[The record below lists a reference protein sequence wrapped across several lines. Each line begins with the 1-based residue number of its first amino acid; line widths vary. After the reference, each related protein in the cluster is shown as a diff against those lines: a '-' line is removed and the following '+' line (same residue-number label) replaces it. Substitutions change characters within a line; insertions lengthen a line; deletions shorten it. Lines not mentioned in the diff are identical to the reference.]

1 MHSVKKFLLAAGIF
15 ASVSVYAQ
23 KNNVY
28 VDSIK
33 MYQQNYINSHEVV
46 ANKKDKKYFH
56 FFPVSSKYLVTCSFE
71 KIMDSSGFTMTTSAK
86 TLKHFYKYGRLDFM
100 IAGKPCHLYVYQSK
114 DLMTTAQYRNYL
126 FVPFT
131 DATTGTESYGS
142 GRYLEFYEK
151 DIQNNTLILDFN
163 KAYNPYC
170 AYAAGFKCPIP
181 PRENNLTIAIKA
193 GEKNFGKSH

>member
-1 MHSVKKFLLAAGIF
+1 
-15 ASVSVYAQ
+15 
-23 KNNVY
+23 
-28 VDSIK
+28 
-33 MYQQNYINSHEVV
+33 
-46 ANKKDKKYFH
+46 
-56 FFPVSSKYLVTCSFE
+56 
-71 KIMDSSGFTMTTSAK
+71 MDSSGFTMTTSAK
-86 TLKHFYKYGRLDFM
+86 TLKYFYKYGRLDFM

-114 DLMTTAQYRNYL
+114 DLMTTAEYRNYL

-151 DIQNNTLILDFN
+151 DIQNNSLKLDFN

-170 AYAAGFKCPIP
+170 AYAAGYKCPIP
-181 PRENNLTIAIKA
+181 PKENNLTIAIKA